1 VDQTFVDRINAQ
13 VKYEFDRTEPPH
25 GFPKLPDLPLGRYT
39 DEAFWQLEKNFLF
52 RKSWMFAGHVTEFPE
67 PGSYR
72 VFDMAG
78 MPVLLV
84 RGADDVYRAFF
95 NACRHR
101 GAPVVR
107 DECGTC
113 ELMTC
118 QYHSWTYDHAGR
130 LVFVPDQRDFVGLQ
144 TDERALVPL
153 RCELWG
159 GLVFVNADQDAQPL
173 VEHLGPLATELDKIA
188 NADLRVLAR
197 VVTTH
202 RCNWKIMA
210 EGFLEVYHAKTI
222 HPQTVA
228 GALRPGG
235 AAISLIK
242 NGHSRMLTP
251 LSERAMNAE
260 REDRAGLPRIPDL
273 AEVFDTTNPAFGIF
287 PNLITPLDARGF
299 PILQFWPEA
308 KDRTRL
314 ERVWLAPAE
323 GVEPRHPTW
332 DIRLAGFEVVMVEDT
347 MNLEPIQRSVEAA
360 AHGGIPLNYQERRI
374 WHAHTTIDS
383 VIGRDKVPDH
393 LAVPD
398 LLSEWVDA

>member
-1 VDQTFVDRINAQ
+1 
-13 VKYEFDRTEPPH
+13 
-25 GFPKLPDLPLGRYT
+25 
-39 DEAFWQLEKNFLF
+39 
-52 RKSWMFAGHVTEFPE
+52 MFAAHVTELPE

-72 VFDMAG
+72 TLDMAG

-84 RGADDVYRAFF
+84 HGADGVFRAFF

-113 ELMTC
+113 DTMIC
-118 QYHSWTYDHAGR
+118 QYHSWSYDHAGR

-144 TDERALVPL
+144 LEERALVPL

-159 GLVFVNADQDAQPL
+159 GLIFVNADQEAEPL
-173 VEHLGPLATELDKIA
+173 LDHLGPLADELA
-188 NADLRVLAR
+188 EVVNADLRVLTR
-197 VVTTH
+197 ISTTH

-228 GALRPGG
+228 NALRPAG
-235 AAISLIK
+235 AAISLVEH
-242 NGHSRMLTP
+242 GHTRMLTP
-251 LSERAMNAE
+251 LTERAMAHD
-260 REDRAGLPRIPDL
+260 REDRKDLPRIPNL
-273 AEVFDTTNPAFGIF
+273 AEVFDTTNPAYGIF

-299 PILQFWPEA
+299 PLLQFWPEA

-332 DIRLAGFEVVMVEDT
+332 DLRLAAFEVVMVEDT
-347 MNLEPIQRSVEAA
+347 MNLEPIQVAVEAA
-360 AHGGIPLNYQERRI
+360 AHTGIPLNYQERRI
-374 WHAHTTIDS
+374 WHVHTTIDA
-383 VIGRDKVPDH
+383 VIGREKVPEH

-398 LLSEWVDA
+398 LLAEWVDQA